1 MAVFRSQDRL
11 EGHGAETPAEVLG
24 RSAPQ
29 RPDDVADL
37 VRVLES
43 LEPLAE
49 DSRRRPGL
57 GAAAAFWA

>member
-1 MAVFRSQDRL
+1 MAVFRLQDRL
-11 EGHGAETPAEVLG
+11 EGLGAETPVEPLG

-29 RPDDVADL
+29 RPEDVADL

-43 LEPLAE
+43 LEPLAKE
-49 DSRRRPGL
+49 PPRRSGL

>member
-1 MAVFRSQDRL
+1 MAVFRLQDRI
-11 EGHGAETPAEVLG
+11 EGLGDKAPAEPLD

-29 RPDDVADL
+29 RPEDVADL

-49 DSRRRPGL
+49 DSLRRSGL
-57 GAAAAFWA
+57 GAAAAFWG